1 MSMLTLTNV
10 NTFYGKSHVLFDV
23 SLDVGQGEIVALLG
37 RNGVGKSTT
46 LATIMGLVPAQS
58 GSIRFRGA
66 EIIGRKAHQNAMA
79 GLGFVPEERWIFP
92 NLTVHQNLLM
102 GIKPGHLKKTPEGGW
117 TIERAYESFPQLAER
132 RNQLGGILSGG
143 EKQMLTIVR
152 TLLGNPELI
161 LIDEPTEG
169 LAPII
174 VERVNALI
182 ADINRQG
189 LAVLLVEQN
198 LQTCLR
204 LAHRI
209 FILSKGEVKWTGTP
223 KELEDRKDVRK
234 QYLEV

>member
-1 MSMLTLTNV
+1 MLTLNAV

-23 SLDVGQGEIVALLG
+23 SLEVHRGEIVALLG

-46 LATIMGLVPAQS
+46 LATIMGLAPAAS
-58 GSIRFRGA
+58 GSIRFQDK
-66 EIIGRKAHQNAMA
+66 EISANRPHRNARL

-102 GIKPGHLKKTPEGGW
+102 GIKPGHLRKTPKGGW
-117 TIERAYESFPQLAER
+117 SIERAYESFPQLAER

-174 VERVNALI
+174 VEHVNTLI

-189 LAVLLVEQN
+189 LTVLLVEQN
-198 LQTCLR
+198 LQACLR

-209 FILSKGEVKWTGTP
+209 YILSKGEIRWNGTP
-223 KELEDRKDVRK
+223 AELQERKDVRR

>member
-1 MSMLTLTNV
+1 MLTLNAV

-23 SLDVGQGEIVALLG
+23 SLEVRRGEIVALLG

-46 LATIMGLVPAQS
+46 LGTIMGLVPAHS
-58 GSIRFRGA
+58 GSIRFMEK
-66 EIIGRKAHQNAMA
+66 EILGRKPHQNAMA
-79 GLGFVPEERWIFP
+79 GLGFVPEQRWIFP
-92 NLTVHQNLLM
+92 NLTVHQNLIM
-102 GIKPGHLKKTPEGGW
+102 GIKPGFLKKTFAGGW
-117 TIERAYESFPQLAER
+117 TIERAYDSFPKLAER
-132 RNQLGGILSGG
+132 RHQLGGILSGG

-169 LAPII
+169 LAPLI
-174 VERVNALI
+174 VEHVNALI
-182 ADINRQG
+182 ADINGQG
-189 LAVLLVEQN
+189 LTVLLVEQN

-209 FILSKGEVKWTGTP
+209 YILSKGAVKWTGTP
-223 KELEDRKDVRK
+223 KDLEECKDVRK

>member
-1 MSMLTLTNV
+1 VLTLNAV

-23 SLDVGQGEIVALLG
+23 SLEVRRGEIVALLG

-46 LATIMGLVPAQS
+46 LGTIMGLVPAHS
-58 GSIRFRGA
+58 GSIRFMEK
-66 EIIGRKAHQNAMA
+66 EILGRKPHQNAMA
-79 GLGFVPEERWIFP
+79 GLGFVPEQRWIFP

-102 GIKPGHLKKTPEGGW
+102 GIKPGFLKKTFAGGW
-117 TIERAYESFPQLAER
+117 TIERAYDSFPKLAER
-132 RNQLGGILSGG
+132 RHQLGGILSGG

-169 LAPII
+169 LAPLI
-174 VERVNALI
+174 VEHVNALI
-182 ADINRQG
+182 ADINGQG
-189 LAVLLVEQN
+189 LTVLLVEQN

-209 FILSKGEVKWTGTP
+209 YILSKGAVKWTGTP
-223 KELEDRKDVRK
+223 KDLEERKDVRK